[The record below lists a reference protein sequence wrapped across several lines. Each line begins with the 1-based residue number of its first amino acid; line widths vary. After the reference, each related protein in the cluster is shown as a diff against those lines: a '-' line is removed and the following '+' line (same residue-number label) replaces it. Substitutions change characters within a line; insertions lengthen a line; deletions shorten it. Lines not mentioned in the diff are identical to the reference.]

1 MQRTLCF
8 IFFVGM
14 LAMIIW
20 MRPSGQKLVT
30 PFTPYGIFNLE
41 LAISKS
47 NVKNILNAWSD
58 TNGGKVPIIAA
69 AKTNIRLDFLF
80 IFFYSL
86 FLFTYTRLIT
96 APFHKKTFVFKW
108 KLWMIPAGLVA
119 GGLDLIENLGML
131 LNIRGHV
138 SARWVNITFVAS
150 ALKWGTLLILMLY
163 LIWASVRWFSIKNK

>member
-1 MQRTLCF
+1 MQRILCI

-14 LAMIIW
+14 LGMLLW
-20 MRPSGQKLVT
+20 MRPSGQLLVT
-30 PFTPYGIFNLE
+30 PFTKYGIINLE

-58 TNGGKVPIIAA
+58 TNGGKEPIMTA
-69 AKTNIRLDFLF
+69 AKTNIRLDFIF

-86 FLFTYTRLIT
+86 FFFTYTRLIT

-108 KLWMIPAGLVA
+108 KQWMIPAGLVA

-131 LNIRGHV
+131 LNMRGHV
-138 SARWVNITFVAS
+138 SERWVQITFLAS
-150 ALKWGTLLILMLY
+150 ALKWLIIILLILY
-163 LIWASVRWFSIKNK
+163 LLFATIRWFFLKK